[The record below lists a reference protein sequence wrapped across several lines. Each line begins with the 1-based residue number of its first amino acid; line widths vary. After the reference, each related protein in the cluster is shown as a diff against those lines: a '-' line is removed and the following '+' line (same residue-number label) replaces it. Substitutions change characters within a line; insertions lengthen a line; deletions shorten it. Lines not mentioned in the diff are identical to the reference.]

1 MFSRAVLFVAGTPY
15 TLPRHRTDIARA
27 DLVDKLRRSEA
38 LRKQGLAQRAR
49 QPQLNPAAKEEAALA
64 RRLEMQ
70 QQRDL
75 KCELLVSSSH
85 FHDHA

>member
-1 MFSRAVLFVAGTPY
+1 LVAAPG
-15 TLPRHRTDIARA
+15 LWRRTDIARA
-27 DLVDKLRRSEA
+27 ELVDKLRRSEV

-75 KCELLVSSSH
+75 K
-85 FHDHA
+85 